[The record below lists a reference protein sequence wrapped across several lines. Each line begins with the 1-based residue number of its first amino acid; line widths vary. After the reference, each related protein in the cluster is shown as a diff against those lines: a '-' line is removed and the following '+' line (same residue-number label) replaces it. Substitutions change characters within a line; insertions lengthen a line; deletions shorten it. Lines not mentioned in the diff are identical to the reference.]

1 MAAADEKM
9 KEHIAKMVLSSNY
22 WGYLFSLVRRVPSDT
37 LPSIMGV
44 SPNRDGTINLMYR
57 PDDIENTSSE
67 VISKILEHEGQH
79 LLNQHIPRLLR
90 LLSTD
95 VDDKKKFVKSRTWNV
110 AADCAVNLQIK
121 MPEKVIINGKEGV
134 SQFPKL
140 YKMPD
145 DKASEWYFE
154 ELMKNEDLQ
163 KMLQPKCGGGC
174 NKFDKDGNLRQPG
187 QKSKGQGD
195 DKGEEQGQG
204 EPGGEGGAPG
214 DDPCSGCKLTPI
226 DSHDE
231 WFNDDMQHCPDMT
244 AMARKLE
251 QNLTNTVRESVRSF
265 RNRGTLPAGVEELI
279 NEMLNPPK
287 LPYHMMVRKLVQ
299 ASKFTKFKRSSTRIN
314 RKRTYVFTLDS
325 SDKSVPAISP
335 FPGRMR
341 DFTFNIGVLLD
352 TSGSMSIDDIT
363 EGLSGIKGMIENDKH
378 TTVTVIENDTEVN
391 KEYKIKKIKDIQF
404 NIKGRGGTTLGPG
417 LHRFQEIDPDI
428 VLVFT
433 DGGTEDINAYPRKD
447 LPKKLLWI
455 LTAGASA
462 SMMDRTGPVIHLPD

>member
-1 MAAADEKM
+1 MAGADEKM

-22 WGYLFSLVRRVPSDT
+22 WGYLFSLVRRVPSDS

-44 SPNRDGTINLMYR
+44 SPNRDGTISLLYR
-57 PDDIENTSSE
+57 PEDVENTSSE
-67 VISKILEHEGQH
+67 VITKIIEHEGTH
-79 LLNQHIPRLLR
+79 LLNHHIPRLLR
-90 LLSTD
+90 LIATD
-95 VDDKKKFVKSRTWNV
+95 VNDEKKFIKSRTWNI
-110 AADCAVNLQIK
+110 AADCAANLMIK
-121 MPEKVIINGKEGV
+121 MPEKVTINGKEGV

-140 YKMPD
+140 YGMPD

-154 ELMKNEDLQ
+154 ELMKDEDMQ
-163 KMLQPKCGGGC
+163 KMLQSKCGGGC
-174 NKFDKDGNLRQPG
+174 PKFDKDGNERQQGNG
-187 QKSKGQGD
+187 QGQGD
-195 DKGEEQGQG
+195 GKPEPGDGSGQSQGQG
-204 EPGGEGGAPG
+204 NN
-214 DDPCSGCKLTPI
+214 PCSNCKLVPV
-226 DSHDE
+226 DDHGG
-231 WFNDDMQHCPDMT
+231 WFNDDMKHCPDMT

-251 QNLTNTVRESVRSF
+251 QNITNTVRESVRSF
-265 RNRGTLPAGVEELI
+265 RGRGTLPGGVEDLI

-314 RKRTYVFTLDS
+314 RKRTYVFTLDK

-352 TSGSMSIDDIT
+352 TSGSMSIDDIL

-417 LHRFQEIDPDI
+417 LHRFQELDPDI

-433 DGGTEDINAYPRKD
+433 DGGTENINEYPKKD